1 MLKSAHTC
9 SSKLKRGKRYPAG
22 TTCKVS
28 TANFPTN
35 KGYPFSSMIFMSQR
49 KRKLK
54 NISPSKSDKLGC
66 THTLE
71 FQKWSL
77 SVVAVLHSDHRKN
90 SWRIHSWRTL
100 QLQVHQHLNHHS
112 WDGTHQALSAKVTAT
127 VQYAQF
133 ASCSWNLCHSQN
145 HVSAGLYILYKY
157 TKIHWIYLLTIS
169 RSTLTLSYFLRIL
182 RIAIAF
188 MVT

>member
-1 MLKSAHTC
+1 MMSGSKQDCSHTARHTGHLASGGADLTPWKMQTEAAPHAQALQNRCPQLSAQGLNKVSCTHYQWKNHHKWTLKSAHIY

-35 KGYPFSSMIFMSQR
+35 KDYPFSSMIFMSQR

-66 THTLE
+66 THTSE

-90 SWRIHSWRTL
+90 S
-100 QLQVHQHLNHHS
+100 
-112 WDGTHQALSAKVTAT
+112 
-127 VQYAQF
+127 
-133 ASCSWNLCHSQN
+133 
-145 HVSAGLYILYKY
+145 
-157 TKIHWIYLLTIS
+157 
-169 RSTLTLSYFLRIL
+169 
-182 RIAIAF
+182 
-188 MVT
+188 